1 MGGKTV
7 LSHMNGRA
15 RTVWRGIWLFVGA
28 STLLAGCV
36 TDENMMA
43 VQQDIAALR
52 NDLAAQAKADE
63 SGKQLTDDRLR
74 KVETDVQSRMESSLK
89 ESEGSR
95 LALNQRLEELATETR
110 FVQGKIEE
118 NASVL
123 QDLQGRIDE
132 ADRRARQNGQ
142 RVEGL
147 DQQVKALG
155 QQVRTLIQANEAAP
169 VPGQPGSTAPPAGV
183 QPGAA
188 QPPAAQP
195 LPVPVPVAPPPARP
209 APQTLLPPEEIYK
222 AALSDYTKGDYD
234 LAIAGFRSYLKG
246 YPKTSMAPNA
256 QYWLAECY
264 YGQKNYP
271 QAIEEFDVVIQ
282 EYPDSPKVPS
292 ALFKQGDAYLQAG
305 DTKQATTVLCELIN
319 KYGKTREARLARD
332 KNIRCR

>member
-7 LSHMNGRA
+7 LSRMNGRT
-15 RTVWRGIWLFVGA
+15 RTVWRGVWIFAGI

-36 TDENMMA
+36 TDENMMV
-43 VQQDIAALR
+43 VQRDIVALR
-52 NDLAAQAKADE
+52 NDLAAQAKANE

-74 KVETDVQSRMESSLK
+74 KVETDVRSRVESSVK

-95 LALNQRLEELATETR
+95 VALNQRLEELATETR

-118 NASVL
+118 NASIL
-123 QDLQGRIDE
+123 QDLQARVDE
-132 ADRRARQNGQ
+132 ADRRGRQNGQ
-142 RVEGL
+142 RVDGL

-155 QQVRTLIQANEAAP
+155 QQVRTLTQTSGAAP
-169 VPGQPGSTAPPAGV
+169 VPGQPGAAAPPAAV
-183 QPGAA
+183 QPGPA

-195 LPVPVPVAPPPARP
+195 PPVPVAPPPPRP

-222 AALSDYTKGDYD
+222 AALSDYTKGEYD
-234 LAIAGFRSYLKG
+234 LAITGFRSYLKA

-256 QYWLAECY
+256 QYWLGECY